1 MLPFLFQK
9 FEQNNEKNRISS
21 LTILKHL
28 INSSEEQ
35 MLNKKQIIISSLRL
49 LLTDPNNRVKKH
61 LIQIIIAMGYREYL
75 NLEGGHLM
83 IEFILKQCTLPD
95 DTSDKKATVPDDCS
109 NEQLRSSAENILT
122 LFSTTVKNMHQ
133 ALWPFLFEYLNN
145 YDYNRC
151 ISQICKNLAHIA
163 EVKRS
168 SNSDDF
174 NIKFNEL
181 INVPKPLE
189 IFTRVIV
196 LCGVPL
202 IEKNRGVN
210 VLQLMKQISPI
221 IHPGIVDLWDNA
233 VPKLLINLEGMTS

>member
-1 MLPFLFQK
+1 
-9 FEQNNEKNRISS
+9 
-21 LTILKHL
+21 
-28 INSSEEQ
+28 
-35 MLNKKQIIISSLRL
+35 
-49 LLTDPNNRVKKH
+49 
-61 LIQIIIAMGYREYL
+61 MGYREYL

-95 DTSDKKATVPDDCS
+95 DASDKKAMIPDDCT

-133 ALWPFLFEYLNN
+133 ALWPFLLEYLNN
-145 YDYNRC
+145 FDYNRC

-168 SNSDDF
+168 SNSEDF

-189 IFTRVIV
+189 IFTRLIV

-202 IEKNRGVN
+202 IEKNRGAN
-210 VLQLMKQISPI
+210 VLQLMKQISPV
-221 IHPGIVDLWDNA
+221 IHPAIVDLWDNA
-233 VPKLLINLEGMTS
+233 LPKLMLNLEGIKMCFFLLCLF